1 MERFVTATVP
11 SVIKTIENT
20 IPEYMDAMIENFIPN
35 GLISFG
41 GSVVPK
47 KKLIE
52 KEKYLEN
59 ICKTIEKTRKYK
71 KLNLMIDSGGFQIIV
86 GDILLEDADKFLDY
100 YTTFLR
106 DYGHLFDEA
115 FTLDLA
121 SVFEGGHQE
130 LYDKNLNC
138 LTKISEI
145 GKNIKKLLFITQY
158 DDYIFFDAWKK
169 IIYEDPYIMD
179 RYNMYSMSGL
189 SFVPTLEKNVPV
201 SHYSIGLSLMLC
213 RLIELKVKGKRRW
226 HVLGTGSPKQIF
238 ILYLIKEI
246 VKAKYGIEFLVSY
259 DTSATAKKV
268 MVGRFFEYFNEKD
281 NSVIKVNLRYKELN
295 KRIQYMSHKTNKTI
309 LMEEIY
315 KMADLIKLDKNSISD
330 KIYESE
336 KGTFCQ
342 DIRPLITVIDNYE
355 QMKIDNY
362 LQTIS
367 KQIVKNYLKD
377 DNHTLD
383 EIYDVIFRLNH
394 YSNSKE
400 CHRMAKRYLNT
411 LNFLYADI
419 NINKVTEYMNKYKFL
434 MDHERDLYN
443 QNYSIDI

>member
-11 SVIKTIENT
+11 SVIKIIENS
-20 IPEYMDAMIENFIPN
+20 IPEYMDAIIKNFIPN

-41 GSVVPK
+41 GCVVPR
-47 KKLIE
+47 KKLVE
-52 KEKYLEN
+52 KEKYLES
-59 ICKTIEKTRKYK
+59 ICKVIEKTRKYK
-71 KLNLMIDSGGFQIIV
+71 TLNLMIDSGGFQIIV
-86 GDILLEDADKFLDY
+86 GDILLEDADNFLDY
-100 YTTFLR
+100 YVTFLTN
-106 DYGHLFDEA
+106 YGHLFDEA

-121 SVFEGGHQE
+121 SVFEGGQKE
-130 LYDKNLNC
+130 LYDKNLNS
-138 LTKISEI
+138 LTKTSEV

-158 DDYIFFDAWKK
+158 DDYIYFDVWKK
-169 IIYEDPYIMD
+169 LIYEDPYIMD

-189 SFVPTLEKNVPV
+189 SFVPTLEKNVPI

-213 RLIELKVKGKRRW
+213 RLIEQKVKAKRRW

-238 ILYLIKEI
+238 VLYLIKEI
-246 VKAKYGIEFLVSY
+246 IKAKYGIEFLVSY

-268 MVGRFFEYFNEKD
+268 MVGRFFEYFNEID
-281 NSVIKVNLRYKELN
+281 NSVIKINLRYKELN
-295 KRIQYMSHKTNKTI
+295 KRIQHMNHKSNKSI

-315 KMADLIKLDKNSISD
+315 KMADLINLDKNSISD

-336 KGTFCQ
+336 KGSFCQ
-342 DIRPLITVIDNYE
+342 DIRPLVSVIDNYE

-362 LQTIS
+362 LQVIS
-367 KQIVKNYLKD
+367 KQIVKEYLKD
-377 DNHTLD
+377 DSHTLD
-383 EIYDVIFRLNH
+383 QIYEVIFKLNH
-394 YSNSKE
+394 YGNSKE

-419 NINKVTEYMNKYKFL
+419 TIQKVDEYMTKYKFL

-443 QNYSIDI
+443 QNYSINI